1 MRVALEANEFRRYA
15 RDQGEAMKQTQSEP
29 ADTTSIPL
37 SAFVQGATHEIA
49 NPLSSI
55 TMGVEVARLLLQRNQ
70 PEGVAEIL
78 DRMLVDCTRCATLLR
93 GMQRFASGLQAHARE
108 RVSARAFVEAAIAL
122 FRADSTAEL
131 NVRIEADDVSI
142 EIDRPAL
149 EHACIDLLQNAL
161 DAGADD
167 VEVVIRK
174 AEGVVSV
181 AVRDNG
187 SGISADAITRL
198 TEPFFSTRR
207 AQGKSGLG
215 LTLIDDLAKAHGGEL
230 RFAANSP
237 RGAAVELRFPSAS
250 EAS

>member
-1 MRVALEANEFRRYA
+1 
-15 RDQGEAMKQTQSEP
+15 MKQDLKGGQMKKTTSER
-29 ADTTSIPL
+29 AETTSIPL
-37 SAFVQGATHEIA
+37 SVFVQGATHEIA

-55 TMGVEVARLLLQRNQ
+55 TMGAEVARLMLQRNQ
-70 PEGVAEIL
+70 PDGAKEIL
-78 DRMLVDCTRCATLLR
+78 DRMLVDCERCAMLLR

-108 RVSARAFVEAAIAL
+108 KVKARDFVEAAIAL
-122 FRADSTAEL
+122 FRADNLAEL
-131 NVRIEADDVSI
+131 NVRIDADEVSI

-167 VEVVIRK
+167 IEVTIRK
-174 AEGVVSV
+174 TDGVVSV

-187 SGISADAITRL
+187 SGIAEDTMQRV

-237 RGAAVELRFPSAS
+237 RGASVELRFPSVVS
-250 EAS
+250 S

>member
-1 MRVALEANEFRRYA
+1 
-15 RDQGEAMKQTQSEP
+15 MKQDLKGEQMKKTTSER
-29 ADTTSIPL
+29 AETTSIPL
-37 SAFVQGATHEIA
+37 GVFVQGATHEIA

-55 TMGVEVARLLLQRNQ
+55 TMGAEVARLMLQRNQ
-70 PEGVAEIL
+70 PDGAKEIL
-78 DRMLVDCTRCATLLR
+78 DRVLVDCERCAMLLR

-108 RVSARAFVEAAIAL
+108 TVKARDFVEAAIAL
-122 FRADSTAEL
+122 FRADNLAEL
-131 NVRIEADDVSI
+131 SVRIDADEASI

-167 VEVVIRK
+167 IEVTIRK
-174 AEGVVSV
+174 IDDVVSV

-187 SGISADAITRL
+187 SGIAEDTMQRV

-230 RFAANSP
+230 RIAANSP
-237 RGAAVELRFPSAS
+237 RGAAVELRFPGVVSS
-250 EAS
+250 

>member
-1 MRVALEANEFRRYA
+1 
-15 RDQGEAMKQTQSEP
+15 MKKTTSER

-37 SAFVQGATHEIA
+37 SVFVQGATHEIA

-55 TMGVEVARLLLQRNQ
+55 TMGAEVARLMLQRNQ
-70 PEGVAEIL
+70 PDGAKEIL
-78 DRMLVDCTRCATLLR
+78 DRMLVDCERCAMLLR

-108 RVSARAFVEAAIAL
+108 KVKARDFVESAIAL
-122 FRADSTAEL
+122 FRADNLAEL
-131 NVRIEADDVSI
+131 NVRIDADEVSI

-167 VEVVIRK
+167 VEVTIRK
-174 AEGVVSV
+174 TEGVVSV

-187 SGISADAITRL
+187 SGIAEDTIARV

-207 AQGKSGLG
+207 ALGKSGLG

-230 RFAANSP
+230 RFGANSP
-237 RGAAVELRFPSAS
+237 RGAAVELRFPSVVAS
-250 EAS
+250 

>member
-1 MRVALEANEFRRYA
+1 MKKTTNERA
-15 RDQGEAMKQTQSEP
+15 E
-29 ADTTSIPL
+29 TTSIPL
-37 SAFVQGATHEIA
+37 SIFVQGATHEIA

-55 TMGVEVARLLLQRNQ
+55 TMGAEVARLMLQRNQ
-70 PEGVAEIL
+70 PDGAKEIL
-78 DRMLVDCTRCATLLR
+78 DRMLVDCERCAMLLR

-108 RVSARAFVEAAIAL
+108 KVKARDFIEAAIAL
-122 FRADSTAEL
+122 FRADSLAEL
-131 NVRIEADDVSI
+131 NVRIDADEVSI

-167 VEVVIRK
+167 IEVTIRK
-174 AEGVVSV
+174 TDGVVSV
-181 AVRDNG
+181 AIRDNG
-187 SGISADAITRL
+187 SGIAEDTIQRV

-237 RGAAVELRFPSAS
+237 RGAAVELRFPSVIAS
-250 EAS
+250 